1 MTVSEPKP
9 HAEDQ
14 RGAARKRKSSGVV
27 VPHAPYWYQRLG
39 AWLVF
44 AAGAHRVG
52 DLALPVD

>member
-1 MTVSEPKP
+1 MVVSDPKP
-9 HAEDQ
+9 KAEGH
-14 RGAARKRKSSGVV
+14 RAAARRRRSSGVV

-44 AAGAHRVG
+44 AAGARGIG